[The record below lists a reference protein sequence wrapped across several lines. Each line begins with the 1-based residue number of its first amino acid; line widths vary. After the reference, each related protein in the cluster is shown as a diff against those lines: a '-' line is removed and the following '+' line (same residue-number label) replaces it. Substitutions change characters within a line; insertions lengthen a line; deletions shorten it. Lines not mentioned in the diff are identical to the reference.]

1 MEATV
6 LVIIH
11 QGAEFITIHDN
22 HSAAHAALVE
32 FVVSRW
38 PQQLG
43 ERPALMASQ
52 EEDHIHRFFAVADD
66 FYIIAET
73 ELSDLEAQIESL
85 CREKCANF

>member
-11 QGAEFITIHDN
+11 RGAKFITIHEN

-38 PQQLG
+38 PEQLG
-43 ERPALMASQ
+43 ERPALIASQ
-52 EEDHIHRFFAVADD
+52 EEDHIHRFFAADED
-66 FYIIAET
+66 LYIIAET

-85 CREKCANF
+85 CRGKCANF